1 MKETFIWIGP
11 SGLNPLV
18 GQVIKGMT
26 IIISDKQT
34 QETLLNAGLINP
46 ANSQPLSRKKDDRRK
61 AKKEECTLCLSK
73 IYGRTASLF
82 VNETK

>member
-61 AKKEECTLCLSK
+61 AKKEAGAETEK
-73 IYGRTASLF
+73 TGTADNASGSDF
-82 VNETK
+82 DE